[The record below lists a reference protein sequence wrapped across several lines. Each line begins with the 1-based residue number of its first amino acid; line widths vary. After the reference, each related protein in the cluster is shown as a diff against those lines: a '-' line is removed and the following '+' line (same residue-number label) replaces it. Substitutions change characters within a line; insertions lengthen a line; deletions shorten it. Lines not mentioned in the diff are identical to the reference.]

1 MLAANSDIEPDSP
14 VAADSPPKALCRI
27 QTGQNSLSAVAK
39 NFVPQTGQVRASCCT
54 DLGSLPGSLIGSP
67 DSVFTASV
75 FRRRVLDFEFKTL
88 SRLVHWIGEQRLL
101 DGG

>member
-1 MLAANSDIEPDSP
+1 VLP
-14 VAADSPPKALCRI
+14 VALA
-27 QTGQNSLSAVAK
+27 
-39 NFVPQTGQVRASCCT
+39 
-54 DLGSLPGSLIGSP
+54 LGSVPAFPIGSP

-75 FRRRVLDFEFKTL
+75 FRYVLDFEFKTL